1 MSELLTVS
9 VANKRQEALGIC
21 SFELVDPRGAPLPAF
36 EAGAHIDVHLGDSLC
51 RQYSLC
57 NDPAERHR
65 YLIGVLDEPC
75 SRGGSRAMHA
85 SVRAGDLLRIGRP
98 RNLFRL
104 DPQAP
109 RSLLLAGGI
118 GVTPILAMA
127 EQLAGAGAD
136 FHMHYSGR
144 TRARMAFV
152 DRIRDGRLAAHA
164 TLHMDDGPPEQRL
177 DIASM
182 LAKAP
187 RDAHIYTCGPAG
199 FIQAVADHAR
209 HAGWPSSH
217 VHFEYFAA
225 PEAPSAEA
233 GETFDV
239 RVASSGQLVTVEA
252 GESVVAALARHGIE
266 IPTSCEQGICG
277 TCLTGV
283 LEGEPDHRDM
293 VLSEEERALNTQFLP
308 CCSRSRSRLLVL
320 DL

>member
-1 MSELLTVS
+1 MSELLTVK
-9 VANKRQEALGIC
+9 VARKREEALGIC
-21 SFELVDPRGAPLPAF
+21 SFELVDPQGDLLPAF
-36 EAGAHIDVHLGDSLC
+36 EAGAHIDVHVDDSLC

-65 YLIGVLDEPC
+65 YLIGVLDEPK

-85 SVRAGDLLRIGRP
+85 SVREGDLLRISQP

-127 EQLAGAGAD
+127 EQLARAGAD
-136 FHMHYSGR
+136 FRMHYSGR
-144 TRARMAFV
+144 TATRMAFV
-152 DRIRDGRLAAHA
+152 DRIRGGRLAAHA
-164 TLHMDDGPPEQRL
+164 EIHMDDGPPEQRL
-177 DIASM
+177 DITAT
-182 LAKAP
+182 LATAP
-187 RDAHIYTCGPAG
+187 RDAHIYACGPAG

-209 HAGWPSSH
+209 QAGWPSNH

-225 PEAPSAEA
+225 TQTPTTQDAEA
-233 GETFDV
+233 FEV
-239 RVASSGQLVTVEA
+239 RIASSGQVIAVQA
-252 GESVVAALARHGIE
+252 GESVVAALARHGIG

-277 TCLTGV
+277 TCITGV
-283 LEGEPDHRDM
+283 LEGEPEHRDM
-293 VLSEEERALNTQFLP
+293 VLSDDERAQNTQFLP